1 MNKVSEKNI
10 LITNEKLGLPV
21 MLISLC
27 VSIGVLFFSFLLD
40 SLMLGKSFIVGSIT
54 MIIYLRM
61 QIIFG
66 QTLGKR
72 DLLSV
77 MLFVLS
83 SGRIVI
89 LGAILY
95 LVAKRVDLFNI
106 SYTLLGLTFVQM
118 TSFGVLIFN
127 SFTIK
132 KEKNMTTNML
142 LKSEG

>member
-1 MNKVSEKNI
+1 MNKISEKNI
-10 LITNEKLGLPV
+10 LVTNEKLGLPV
-21 MLISLC
+21 MLISLF
-27 VSIGVLFFSFLLD
+27 VSIGVLFFSFLFD
-40 SLMLGKSFIVGSIT
+40 NFILGKSFIVGSIT
-54 MIIYLRM
+54 MIVYLRM

-66 QTLGKR
+66 QTLGKK
-72 DLLSV
+72 DLLSI

-89 LGAILY
+89 LGMILY

-106 SYTLLGLTFVQM
+106 SYTLLGLAFVQM

-127 SFTIK
+127 SFK
-132 KEKNMTTNML
+132 KEKNMTNNML

>member
-27 VSIGVLFFSFLLD
+27 ISIGVLFFSFLFD
-40 SLMLGKSFIVGSIT
+40 NLMLGKSFIVGSIT

-72 DLLSV
+72 DLLSI

-106 SYTLLGLTFVQM
+106 SYTLLGLAFVQM

-127 SFTIK
+127 SFK